1 MGSFLYVISASELGP
16 VKIGLS
22 IHPEKRVRQ
31 LQTGHAEKLALHHR
45 EPITEQCARPMEQ
58 IVHRENRHR
67 KLKGEWFDMTVAEAV
82 AEIRHAMIRF
92 ESEAQIQA
100 SFRTN

>member
-1 MGSFLYVISASELGP
+1 MGSFLYVISASEQGP

-58 IVHRENRHR
+58 IIHRENRHR

-82 AEIRHAMIRF
+82 AEVKHAMIRF
-92 ESEAQIQA
+92 DAEASIQA